1 MEYKADQEYKMKYI
15 DKDQKEHE
23 ATYTPDKDT
32 NIAGMIN
39 GFKDKTKDFFKLLSI
54 DNKSLDESRKI
65 TEEKDFGLK
74 DALDNDVELFDDIYL
89 YLDEYIE
96 DEDTKSE
103 IEDIIDKY
111 TGIGGSAEDL
121 DEDSEEYKSELE
133 DCINEI
139 EDLLNLNESKKITE
153 EKINDFFFN
162 QGLEKA
168 KEITKR
174 EGCLTCCDIV
184 SKEVSE
190 LAKQYH
196 INCKPVNLK
205 VFTKNDSGTFHSAI
219 LYNNYGKLVIIDYT
233 QKQFFGSDSPED
245 TKCDVIEMISSN
257 YSNSSNGTYFDGG
270 LFSNNKFYYDGKEIK
285 AINLYNDDSHNFI
298 RDFNDGIIKTD
309 NDAII
314 YLYGSMKITES
325 KKITEADKVEVDK
338 DGNKSIRDEK
348 TGHLKR
354 IQVSKKTQDKMADK
368 YNKKQ
373 ELNEAGE
380 WDDSDP
386 DMQVWEESMREAAEE
401 IARNVGGEC
410 KSVHGF
416 DVYQGPFAVVSTPKH
431 GDVIVWFGQEKGLFD
446 VQVAHV
452 GWIEGSIE
460 GVSLW
465 LNKDKIPQEFI
476 IKESEKF
483 KGKELNESKKSG
495 YIIFIKDDPNGYSY
509 QGHGGRSR
517 VRLDMT
523 DALDVY
529 DTVEQAQKEVN
540 TYKNPKKI
548 KIMKF
553 DGKNTTELKENNNKM
568 SYGDDLEESKKI
580 TESEDKPE
588 LADMLIEI
596 NRYYIDYI
604 DNISF
609 FIDLAKVAGIDY
621 DKVYD
626 WYKSIKEDENDDLEE
641 SKKITES
648 RDRVAETLPKFI
660 YDLDKDGAWSARE
673 PSKTLGGKIFYKIDR
688 NGLSSLSNDELI
700 KAVLDKFPELKLY
713 DGFRNDGDII
723 TFVKKITESEDKYTY
738 DKDEEEKLRKIFKD
752 LQDGYS
758 YGYDMKNVSHPIFKK
773 VLSIGKSFGQKDYGT
788 NYINVNY
795 YGGTSH
801 KITLDNLKWIM
812 DKIFNM
818 TPSKFLSKFIRN
830 DKSTIKD

>member
-1 MEYKADQEYKMKYI
+1 MEYKAGQEYKMKYI

-54 DNKSLDESRKI
+54 DDKSLDESRKI
-65 TEEKDFGLK
+65 TEEKDSGLK

-103 IEDIIDKY
+103 IEGIIDKY

-153 EKINDFFFN
+153 SEDSDFFFN

-168 KEITKR
+168 KEVTKR
-174 EGCLTCCDIV
+174 EGCLNCCDIV

-205 VFTKNDSGTFHSAI
+205 VFTKNDNGTSHSAI
-219 LYNNYGKLVIIDYT
+219 LYNNYGKGARIIIDYT
-233 QKQFFGSDSPED
+233 QKQFFGSNSPED
-245 TKCDVIEMISSN
+245 TKCDVIDNIWSSYD
-257 YSNSSNGTYFDGG
+257 YSYDGVYFDGA

-285 AINLYNDDSHNFI
+285 DVDSYNDDWLDFI
-298 RDFNDGIIKTD
+298 RDFNDGIIKAD

-325 KKITEADKVEVDK
+325 KKITESEDNKVTDPNHDVKEYVYDNEDIDDLDIDTIKEDIEDYLGEEVVSDKLAQEILNTMNNIKNTVKYYTPYNGEKLIELNANHTILDLDVPDTLT
-338 DGNKSIRDEK
+338 DEQFSEATDEYWYQARTAMEDLEIELGQDVYGEGRMGRHICVK
-348 TGHLKR
+348 NTYDNAINYEKL
-354 IQVSKKTQDKMADK
+354 VSK
-368 YNKKQ
+368 
-373 ELNEAGE
+373 
-380 WDDSDP
+380 
-386 DMQVWEESMREAAEE
+386 
-401 IARNVGGEC
+401 
-410 KSVHGF
+410 
-416 DVYQGPFAVVSTPKH
+416 
-431 GDVIVWFGQEKGLFD
+431 
-446 VQVAHV
+446 
-452 GWIEGSIE
+452 
-460 GVSLW
+460 
-465 LNKDKIPQEFI
+465 
-476 IKESEKF
+476 
-483 KGKELNESKKSG
+483 
-495 YIIFIKDDPNGYSY
+495 
-509 QGHGGRSR
+509 
-517 VRLDMT
+517 
-523 DALDVY
+523 
-529 DTVEQAQKEVN
+529 QKEAE
-540 TYKNPKKI
+540 KNLI
-548 KIMKF
+548 NNINDYMK
-553 DGKNTTELKENNNKM
+553 DLVSDNKT
-568 SYGDDLEESKKI
+568 ESKKI
-580 TESEDKPE
+580 TESENKLE

-609 FIDLAKVAGIDY
+609 FIDLANVAGIDY

-641 SKKITES
+641 S
-648 RDRVAETLPKFI
+648 
-660 YDLDKDGAWSARE
+660 
-673 PSKTLGGKIFYKIDR
+673 
-688 NGLSSLSNDELI
+688 
-700 KAVLDKFPELKLY
+700 
-713 DGFRNDGDII
+713 
-723 TFVKKITESEDKYTY
+723 KKITESEDKYTY

-758 YGYDMKNVSHPIFKK
+758 YGYDMKNVSYPIFKK

-812 DKIFNM
+812 NKIFNM

>member
-1 MEYKADQEYKMKYI
+1 MEYKAGQEYKMKYI

-65 TEEKDFGLK
+65 TEEKDSGLK

-89 YLDEYIE
+89 YLYEYIK

-153 EKINDFFFN
+153 SEVNDFFFN

-174 EGCLTCCDIV
+174 EGCLNCRDIV

-196 INCKPVNLK
+196 ISCEPVNLK
-205 VFTKNDSGTFHSAI
+205 VITKNDSGISHSAI
-219 LYNNYGKLVIIDYT
+219 LYNNFGKLVIIDYT
-233 QKQFFGSDSPED
+233 QKQFFGSNSPED
-245 TKCDVIEMISSN
+245 TKCDIIEKIWSN
-257 YSNSSNGTYFDGG
+257 YSDSFDRTYFDGG

-285 AINLYNDDSHNFI
+285 DIDLYNDDWHDFI
-298 RDFNDGIIKTD
+298 RDFNDGIIKAD

-314 YLYGSMKITES
+314 YLYGEYNITES
-325 KKITEADKVEVDK
+325 KKITE
-338 DGNKSIRDEK
+338 
-348 TGHLKR
+348 
-354 IQVSKKTQDKMADK
+354 
-368 YNKKQ
+368 
-373 ELNEAGE
+373 
-380 WDDSDP
+380 SD
-386 DMQVWEESMREAAEE
+386 
-401 IARNVGGEC
+401 
-410 KSVHGF
+410 
-416 DVYQGPFAVVSTPKH
+416 
-431 GDVIVWFGQEKGLFD
+431 
-446 VQVAHV
+446 
-452 GWIEGSIE
+452 
-460 GVSLW
+460 
-465 LNKDKIPQEFI
+465 
-476 IKESEKF
+476 
-483 KGKELNESKKSG
+483 
-495 YIIFIKDDPNGYSY
+495 
-509 QGHGGRSR
+509 
-517 VRLDMT
+517 
-523 DALDVY
+523 
-529 DTVEQAQKEVN
+529 
-540 TYKNPKKI
+540 
-548 KIMKF
+548 
-553 DGKNTTELKENNNKM
+553 
-568 SYGDDLEESKKI
+568 
-580 TESEDKPE
+580 DKPE

-609 FIDLAKVAGIDY
+609 FIDLANVAGIDY

-641 SKKITES
+641 SKKVTES
-648 RDRVAETLPKFI
+648 DGENDNRIIYVGYAEKAYWKGTLKDYMKDEGNI
-660 YDLDKDGAWSARE
+660 DSDIIAKAKEDGYDISAHDIEHYDKDPHKDSQKSNLEVTNIRLSGQTEGLVAKATVKTDIGNIELNLLKLDGNYKCVINGFE
-673 PSKTLGGKIFYKIDR
+673 PTE
-688 NGLSSLSNDELI
+688 DEKSIINKYGQEALT
-700 KAVLDKFPELKLY
+700 KAVVDVYNDKSK
-713 DGFRNDGDII
+713 
-723 TFVKKITESEDKYTY
+723 VTESEDKYTY

-758 YGYDMKNVSHPIFKK
+758 YGYDMKNVSYPIFKK

>member
-1 MEYKADQEYKMKYI
+1 MEYKAGREYKMKYI
-15 DKDQKEHE
+15 DKDQKEHK

-111 TGIGGSAEDL
+111 TGIDGSAEDL
-121 DEDSEEYKSELE
+121 DEDSEDYKSELK

-168 KEITKR
+168 KEVDK
-174 EGCLTCCDIV
+174 V
-184 SKEVSE
+184 K
-190 LAKQYH
+190 
-196 INCKPVNLK
+196 NLK
-205 VFTKNDSGTFHSAI
+205 LINQAAHSFNDEDLIDVWLTNGVPDGATEEDFEEIVNDTDSTYGTDYSSMIKLFTNLVKKAVEDKDSKYTFFECPEEAFNFVKNSI
-219 LYNNYGKLVIIDYT
+219 NNNVTNVTRKELIGEGEELDKTKLEDRLASLKT
-233 QKQFFGSDSPED
+233 QLEVDGDQLADDEKES
-245 TKCDVIEMISSN
+245 IE
-257 YSNSSNGTYFDGG
+257 
-270 LFSNNKFYYDGKEIK
+270 KEIADLEAK
-285 AINLYNDDSHNFI
+285 VYPKDL
-298 RDFNDGIIKTD
+298 KED
-309 NDAII
+309 NNIQI
-314 YLYGSMKITES
+314 PKV
-325 KKITEADKVEVDK
+325 KVEVDK
-338 DGNKSIRDEK
+338 DGNKSIRDKK
-348 TGHLKR
+348 TGHLKK
-354 IQVSKKTQDKMADK
+354 ITVSKKTQDKMSDK

-373 ELNEAGE
+373 
-380 WDDSDP
+380 
-386 DMQVWEESMREAAEE
+386 
-401 IARNVGGEC
+401 
-410 KSVHGF
+410 
-416 DVYQGPFAVVSTPKH
+416 
-431 GDVIVWFGQEKGLFD
+431 
-446 VQVAHV
+446 
-452 GWIEGSIE
+452 
-460 GVSLW
+460 
-465 LNKDKIPQEFI
+465 
-476 IKESEKF
+476 
-483 KGKELNESKKSG
+483 ELNESKKSG

-553 DGKNTTELKENNNKM
+553 DGKNTTELNENNNKM

-609 FIDLAKVAGIDY
+609 FIDLANVAGIDY
-621 DKVYD
+621 NKVYN

-641 SKKITES
+641 SKK
-648 RDRVAETLPKFI
+648 
-660 YDLDKDGAWSARE
+660 
-673 PSKTLGGKIFYKIDR
+673 
-688 NGLSSLSNDELI
+688 
-700 KAVLDKFPELKLY
+700 
-713 DGFRNDGDII
+713 
-723 TFVKKITESEDKYTY
+723 
-738 DKDEEEKLRKIFKD
+738 
-752 LQDGYS
+752 LQS
-758 YGYDMKNVSHPIFKK
+758 QEIE
-773 VLSIGKSFGQKDYGT
+773 
-788 NYINVNY
+788 
-795 YGGTSH
+795 
-801 KITLDNLKWIM
+801 
-812 DKIFNM
+812 
-818 TPSKFLSKFIRN
+818 
-830 DKSTIKD
+830 

>member
-111 TGIGGSAEDL
+111 TGIGGSVEDL

-139 EDLLNLNESKKITE
+139 EDLLNLN
-153 EKINDFFFN
+153 
-162 QGLEKA
+162 
-168 KEITKR
+168 
-174 EGCLTCCDIV
+174 
-184 SKEVSE
+184 
-190 LAKQYH
+190 
-196 INCKPVNLK
+196 
-205 VFTKNDSGTFHSAI
+205 
-219 LYNNYGKLVIIDYT
+219 
-233 QKQFFGSDSPED
+233 
-245 TKCDVIEMISSN
+245 
-257 YSNSSNGTYFDGG
+257 
-270 LFSNNKFYYDGKEIK
+270 
-285 AINLYNDDSHNFI
+285 
-298 RDFNDGIIKTD
+298 
-309 NDAII
+309 
-314 YLYGSMKITES
+314 
-325 KKITEADKVEVDK
+325 
-338 DGNKSIRDEK
+338 
-348 TGHLKR
+348 
-354 IQVSKKTQDKMADK
+354 
-368 YNKKQ
+368 
-373 ELNEAGE
+373 
-380 WDDSDP
+380 
-386 DMQVWEESMREAAEE
+386 
-401 IARNVGGEC
+401 
-410 KSVHGF
+410 
-416 DVYQGPFAVVSTPKH
+416 
-431 GDVIVWFGQEKGLFD
+431 
-446 VQVAHV
+446 
-452 GWIEGSIE
+452 
-460 GVSLW
+460 
-465 LNKDKIPQEFI
+465 
-476 IKESEKF
+476 
-483 KGKELNESKKSG
+483 
-495 YIIFIKDDPNGYSY
+495 
-509 QGHGGRSR
+509 
-517 VRLDMT
+517 
-523 DALDVY
+523 
-529 DTVEQAQKEVN
+529 
-540 TYKNPKKI
+540 
-548 KIMKF
+548 
-553 DGKNTTELKENNNKM
+553 
-568 SYGDDLEESKKI
+568 ESKKI

-648 RDRVAETLPKFI
+648 EDDLEVTSIRLSGQTEGLVAKATVKTDIGNIELNLLK
-660 YDLDKDGAWSARE
+660 LDGNYKCVINGFE
-673 PSKTLGGKIFYKIDR
+673 PTE
-688 NGLSSLSNDELI
+688 DEKSIINKYGQEALT
-700 KAVLDKFPELKLY
+700 KAVVDVYNDKSK
-713 DGFRNDGDII
+713 
-723 TFVKKITESEDKYTY
+723 VTESEDEYTY
-738 DKDEEEKLRKIFKD
+738 NKDEEEKLRKIFKD

-758 YGYDMKNVSHPIFKK
+758 YGYDMKNVSYPIFKK

-812 DKIFNM
+812 NKIFNM

>member
-1 MEYKADQEYKMKYI
+1 MEYKAGQEYKMKYI

-54 DNKSLDESRKI
+54 DDKSLDESRKI
-65 TEEKDFGLK
+65 TEEKDSGLK

-89 YLDEYIE
+89 YLDEYIK

-153 EKINDFFFN
+153 
-162 QGLEKA
+162 
-168 KEITKR
+168 
-174 EGCLTCCDIV
+174 
-184 SKEVSE
+184 
-190 LAKQYH
+190 
-196 INCKPVNLK
+196 
-205 VFTKNDSGTFHSAI
+205 
-219 LYNNYGKLVIIDYT
+219 
-233 QKQFFGSDSPED
+233 
-245 TKCDVIEMISSN
+245 
-257 YSNSSNGTYFDGG
+257 
-270 LFSNNKFYYDGKEIK
+270 
-285 AINLYNDDSHNFI
+285 
-298 RDFNDGIIKTD
+298 
-309 NDAII
+309 
-314 YLYGSMKITES
+314 
-325 KKITEADKVEVDK
+325 
-338 DGNKSIRDEK
+338 
-348 TGHLKR
+348 
-354 IQVSKKTQDKMADK
+354 
-368 YNKKQ
+368 
-373 ELNEAGE
+373 
-380 WDDSDP
+380 
-386 DMQVWEESMREAAEE
+386 
-401 IARNVGGEC
+401 
-410 KSVHGF
+410 
-416 DVYQGPFAVVSTPKH
+416 
-431 GDVIVWFGQEKGLFD
+431 
-446 VQVAHV
+446 
-452 GWIEGSIE
+452 
-460 GVSLW
+460 
-465 LNKDKIPQEFI
+465 
-476 IKESEKF
+476 
-483 KGKELNESKKSG
+483 
-495 YIIFIKDDPNGYSY
+495 
-509 QGHGGRSR
+509 
-517 VRLDMT
+517 
-523 DALDVY
+523 
-529 DTVEQAQKEVN
+529 
-540 TYKNPKKI
+540 
-548 KIMKF
+548 
-553 DGKNTTELKENNNKM
+553 
-568 SYGDDLEESKKI
+568 
-580 TESEDKPE
+580 SEDKPE

-609 FIDLAKVAGIDY
+609 FIDLANVAGIDY

-648 RDRVAETLPKFI
+648 DGENDNRIIYVGYAEKAYWKGTLKDYMKDEGNI
-660 YDLDKDGAWSARE
+660 DSDIIAKAKEDGYDISAHDIEHYDKDPHKDSQKSNLEVTNIRLSGQTEGLVAKATVKTEIGNIELNLLKLDGNYKCVINGFE
-673 PSKTLGGKIFYKIDR
+673 PTE
-688 NGLSSLSNDELI
+688 DEKSIINKYGQEALT
-700 KAVLDKFPELKLY
+700 KAVVDVYNDKSK
-713 DGFRNDGDII
+713 
-723 TFVKKITESEDKYTY
+723 VTESEDKYTY

-758 YGYDMKNVSHPIFKK
+758 YGYDMKNVSYPIFKK